1 MELSDC
7 ATVIERARDLSQ
19 ASNPWPKRLRTQAA
33 QDYLEV
39 VHGIVVAEKTIRNKR
54 SEGSGTRWQYLGST
68 PYVTTD
74 ELDRWVEATL
84 SDQPANRRG
93 KCVTASNSGEQP
105 EAA

>member
-19 ASNPWPKRLRTQAA
+19 ASNPWPKRLRTHAA
-33 QDYLEV
+33 LDYLEV
-39 VHGIVVAEKTIRNKR
+39 VHGIVVAEKTLRNKR
-54 SEGSGTRWQYLGST
+54 SEGSGPRWQYLGST

-84 SDQPANRRG
+84 SDQPAHPRR
-93 KCVTASNSGEQP
+93 KYVASSGEEDL